1 MRLWRTGRPAGA
13 LPPSRTGGDPG
24 WAFMD
29 ALDSLHEIGRGLVPS
44 LATGLVSGSHGP
56 QASDKRGHQP
66 VTRTLETPGPAEDI
80 LKPKDTL
87 QRRVHGILH
96 RMPAL
101 SPLVVLLIA
110 CVCFTI
116 ANERFAKPEN
126 LSIVLQ
132 QAAVVGSLAVGQT
145 LVILTAGIDLSVG
158 AIMVL
163 SSLVMAKLSFDHGV
177 PGPLA
182 LIIGFV
188 FAVLAALVNGALVTW
203 IKLPP
208 FIVTLGTLSIFTA
221 LTLIYAKGQ
230 VISLPPD
237 TFLTWTGK
245 TIDIG
250 RFSLTFGVIMMFG
263 LYAVFAYLLRQ
274 TAWGRHLYATGN
286 DPEAAR
292 LAGIRTHRVLLS
304 AYVVAGAVFGIAAWI
319 LIGRINGADP
329 NAGLNANLESITAV
343 VIGGTSLFGG
353 RGAVVGSLIGA
364 LIVQVFDNGL
374 ALAGVD
380 PNYQVLSVGLLVIAA
395 VAADQWIRSVKS

>member
-1 MRLWRTGRPAGA
+1 MT
-13 LPPSRTGGDPG
+13 
-24 WAFMD
+24 
-29 ALDSLHEIGRGLVPS
+29 H
-44 LATGLVSGSHGP
+44 
-56 QASDKRGHQP
+56 
-66 VTRTLETPGPAEDI
+66 TLEAPGTAEQL
-80 LKPKDTL
+80 LKPNDTL
-87 QRRVHGILH
+87 ARRTHNLLH

-101 SPLVVLLIA
+101 SPLLVLIIA
-110 CVCFTI
+110 CLIFGMD
-116 ANERFAKPEN
+116 NNRFFRPEN

-132 QAAVVGSLAVGQT
+132 QAAVVGALAVGQT

-158 AIMVL
+158 AVMVL
-163 SSLVMAKLSFDHGV
+163 ASLVMGKLVANDGV
-177 PGPLA
+177 PGPIAFLV
-182 LIIGFV
+182 GFAI
-188 FAVLAALVNGALVTW
+188 AVVAAFLNGVLVTK

-221 LTLIYAKGQ
+221 LTLIYAQGQ
-230 VISLPPD
+230 TITLNPGN
-237 TFLTWTGK
+237 FLTWTGT
-245 TIDIG
+245 TI
-250 RFSLTFGVIMMFG
+250 SFGQLNITVGVLMMLG
-263 LYAVFAYLLRQ
+263 LYAVFAYALRQ
-274 TAWGRHLYATGN
+274 TAWGRHLYATGD

-292 LAGIRTHRVLLS
+292 LAGIRTNRMLLS

-319 LIGRINGADP
+319 LVGRISGADP

-380 PNYQVLSVGLLVIAA
+380 PNYQVLAVGVLVIVA